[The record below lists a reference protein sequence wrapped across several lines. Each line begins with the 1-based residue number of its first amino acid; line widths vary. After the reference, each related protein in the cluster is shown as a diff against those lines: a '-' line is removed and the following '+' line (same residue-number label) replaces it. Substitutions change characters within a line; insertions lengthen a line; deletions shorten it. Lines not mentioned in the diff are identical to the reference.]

1 MNRLLTVLFQLHR
14 RWLRLRRALTLGTRV
29 IVLREDEVLL
39 VRLTYCP
46 GWYLPGGG
54 VNHGETFEA
63 SAARELLEECGL
75 LAETLDLHGVF
86 INQKGYH
93 TDHIATYIVRQWQGE
108 AVAQDP
114 REIAEV
120 RFFKLHA
127 LPEDLVAGQRRRIE
141 EFLGQRSLSTRW

>member
-1 MNRLLTVLFQLHR
+1 MNRLLTVLFRLHR
-14 RWLRLRRALTLGTRV
+14 NWLRLRRALTLGTRV

-39 VRLTYCP
+39 VRLTYVK

-54 VNHGETFEA
+54 VNHGETFEE

-75 LAETLDLHGVF
+75 RAETLELHGVF
-86 INQKGYH
+86 VNQKGH
-93 TDHIATYIVRQWQGE
+93 HADHIATYVVRDWQG
-108 AVAQDP
+108 VAQVQDP

-120 RFFKLHA
+120 RFFKLGD
-127 LPEDLVAGQRRRIE
+127 LPLDLVAGQRRRIE